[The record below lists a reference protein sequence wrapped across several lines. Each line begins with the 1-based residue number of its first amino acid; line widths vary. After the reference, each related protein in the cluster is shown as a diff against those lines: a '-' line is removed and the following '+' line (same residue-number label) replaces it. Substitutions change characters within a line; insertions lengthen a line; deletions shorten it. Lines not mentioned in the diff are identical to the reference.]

1 MSSPLQI
8 DAIEAQ
14 ILDNDIIILA
24 AEDWAHEY
32 SKDTKSHAQLIRG
45 EATLMRDLRRF
56 FRALSG
62 DVDKFVSWSAYNE
75 VLGQI
80 QADEDQFSID
90 VIVRDVPIAES
101 DNTFLKIV
109 FDDLVSLA
117 ASGALSGEN
126 IYKRYIGMTSTSA
139 EIQRFAREQAASLVG
154 KRLDKDGNIIDNPNA
169 EYRISD
175 TTRNDIRESI
185 RTSLNLGEDQATAS
199 ERLRAVIRNKKRA
212 ELIAQT
218 EAVNSFQGGLL
229 TFGKTAGAVGK
240 EWQSIGAKDICAEY
254 ENEGIVDIK
263 HLYGGRIDGPSAHP
277 RCRCSVRL
285 VFPEELEN

>member
-14 ILDNDIIILA
+14 IFDNDIIILA

-45 EATLMRDLRRF
+45 EAILMRDLRRF

-126 IYKRYIGMTSTSA
+126 IYKRYIGMTSTTA
-139 EIQRFAREQAASLVG
+139 EIQRLHVNKQRLWLV
-154 KRLDKDGNIIDNPNA
+154 KD
-169 EYRISD
+169 
-175 TTRNDIRESI
+175 
-185 RTSLNLGEDQATAS
+185 
-199 ERLRAVIRNKKRA
+199 
-212 ELIAQT
+212 
-218 EAVNSFQGGLL
+218 
-229 TFGKTAGAVGK
+229 
-240 EWQSIGAKDICAEY
+240 
-254 ENEGIVDIK
+254 
-263 HLYGGRIDGPSAHP
+263 
-277 RCRCSVRL
+277 
-285 VFPEELEN
+285 